1 MKKRY
6 FRGFAL
12 LLMLLLTGCIKDIN
26 PSGMTI
32 VIPASQIN
40 ETLQKEF
47 PITQKTQYGKVTL
60 ANPKALLEKGSDRI
74 KAGSTVIFSNALI
87 PEQKGSVYVSGKPYF
102 DAKTGSVYLTQ
113 PMIEKLDINGYKLA
127 SFMHGSVADIVK
139 PVIDEVFRKIP
150 IYKINKNSIQGS
162 FVKSVSVED
171 GSLLVRFGL

>member
-1 MKKRY
+1 MNKRY
-6 FRGFAL
+6 LGVFAV
-12 LLMLLLTGCIKDIN
+12 LLMMLLSGCIKDIN

-32 VIPASQIN
+32 AIPASQIN

-60 ANPKALLEKGSDRI
+60 ADPQALLAKGSDRI

-102 DAKTGSVYLTQ
+102 DAKTGNIYLTQ
-113 PMIEKLDINGYKLA
+113 PMIDKLDINGYKLA
-127 SFMHGSVADIVK
+127 SFMQGSVSDIVK
-139 PVIDEVFRKIP
+139 PVINEVFRKIP
-150 IYKINKNSIQGS
+150 IYKLNKNSIQGS